1 MNDERL
7 EFLEQALI
15 NLDSDILFLRTK
27 RDAMAAELISGCP
40 SPQIEV
46 PLEVWYV
53 NPE

>member
-1 MNDERL
+1 MNDDRT

-27 RDAMAAELISGCP
+27 RATMAAELINGCP

-53 NPE
+53 TAE